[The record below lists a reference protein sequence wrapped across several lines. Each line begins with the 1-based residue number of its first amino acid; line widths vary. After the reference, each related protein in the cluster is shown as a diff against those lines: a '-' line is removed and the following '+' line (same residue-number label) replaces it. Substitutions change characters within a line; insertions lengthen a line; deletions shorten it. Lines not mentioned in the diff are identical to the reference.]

1 MFKTKFIA
9 QTLAA
14 TGLLAMT
21 ALAHA
26 QSMDRVYVIDQRG
39 EVARSG
45 HEANGAVAPTSSGK
59 GLCWRTGF
67 WTPAAAANDPAGC
80 ACDKDLMPKEKCEP
94 KAAAPAAPVAK
105 KPITIAAKELFDYD
119 KAILKPEGKA
129 AIDREVI
136 AKLKDAGPIRQVVV
150 TGHTDRLGS
159 QQYNQKLS
167 EKRAEVVKGY
177 LISKGVAADKIE
189 TMGAGKTQPATGV
202 PKCDDKLPKK
212 KLIECLAP
220 HRRFTIDVTAEPK

>member
-1 MFKTKFIA
+1 MKTKYIA
-9 QTLAA
+9 QSLAA
-14 TGLLAMT
+14 IGLMAMT
-21 ALAHA
+21 ALAQA
-26 QSMDRVYVIDQRG
+26 QTVDRVYVIDQRA

-45 HEANGAVAPTSSGK
+45 T

-80 ACDKDLMPKEKCEP
+80 ACDKDLLPKEKCEP
-94 KAAAPAAPVAK
+94 PAAKASAPVAA

-136 AKLKDAGPIRQVVV
+136 AKLKDAGPIKTMLV

-177 LISKGVAADKIE
+177 LVSKGVPVDKIE

-220 HRRFTIDVTAEPK
+220 HRRFTIDVTAEPKK